1 MLPIGKDYE
10 PMEATLTNEI
20 PRGEGWQ
27 YEPKWDGFRCI
38 AFKDGSDIQLQ
49 SKSGRELGRYFPEV
63 IESLQNL
70 DAQRFV
76 IDSEIV
82 VPSGKEFSFDDLLQ
96 RIHPAAS
103 RIKKLAR
110 ETPAVMIVFDILANE
125 QNDSLVLEPLW
136 KRREELEKFAAKNL
150 VGKAN
155 VILSPATTDASVTDD
170 WLAKMGNR
178 LDGIV
183 AKKLDLPY
191 QSGNRKGMHKVKKL
205 RTVDCVVGGFRYA
218 SGNSKAI
225 GSLLLGLHNEQGLLN
240 HVGFSS
246 SFNAKE
252 KIKLVEKLEPLI
264 EKPGFTGDAPGG
276 PSRWSTERSTEW
288 EPLKN
293 VLVAEVTY
301 DHFTNGRFRHG
312 TRFVRWRPDK
322 APEQCTYDQ
331 VYGYKRPEEEI
342 EEPTE

>member
-1 MLPIGKDYE
+1 MLPIEKDYE
-10 PMEATLTNEI
+10 PMEATLTNEL

-38 AFKDGSDIQLQ
+38 AFKEGEQIHLQ
-49 SKSGRELGRYFPEV
+49 SKSGRDLGRYFPEV
-63 IESLQNL
+63 IEALQNIPA
-70 DAQRFV
+70 DNFV

-82 VPSGKEFSFDDLLQ
+82 VPSGSEFSFDDLLQ

-110 ETPAVMIVFDILANE
+110 ETPAVMIVFDILANTKNE
-125 QNDSLVLEPLW
+125 SLTLEPLSN
-136 KRREELEKFAAKNL
+136 RREALEDFAQKYLSGNTQ
-150 VGKAN
+150 

-170 WLAKMGNR
+170 WLKKMGNR

-183 AKKLDLPY
+183 AKRLDLPY
-191 QSGNRKGMHKVKKL
+191 QSGNRKGMNKIKKL

-225 GSLLLGLHNEQGLLN
+225 GSLLLGLHDEKGLLN

-246 SFNAKE
+246 SFTAAE
-252 KIKLVEKLEPLI
+252 RVKLVAKLAPLV

-312 TRFVRWRPDK
+312 TRFIRWRPDK
-322 APEQCTYDQ
+322 APERCTYEQ
-331 VYGYKRPEEEI
+331 VHGYKIPAKQ
-342 EEPTE
+342 T

>member
-1 MLPIGKDYE
+1 MLPIEKDYE
-10 PMEATLTNEI
+10 PMEATLTNEL

-38 AFKDGSDIQLQ
+38 AFKEGEKIYLQ
-49 SKSGRELGRYFPEV
+49 SKSGRDLGRYFPEV
-63 IESLQNL
+63 IEALQNIPA
-70 DAQRFV
+70 DNFV

-82 VPSGKEFSFDDLLQ
+82 VPSGREFSFDDLLQ

-110 ETPAVMIVFDILANE
+110 ETPAVMIVFDILANTKNE
-125 QNDSLVLEPLW
+125 SLTLEPLR
-136 KRREELEKFAAKNL
+136 KRREALEDFAQKYLSGNTQ
-150 VGKAN
+150 

-170 WLAKMGNR
+170 WLKKMGNR
-178 LDGIV
+178 LAGIV
-183 AKKLDLPY
+183 AKRLDLPY
-191 QSGNRKGMHKVKKL
+191 QSGNRKGMNKIKKL

-225 GSLLLGLHNEQGLLN
+225 GSLLLGLHDEKGLLN

-246 SFNAKE
+246 SFTAAE
-252 KIKLVEKLEPLI
+252 RVKLVAKLAPLI

-312 TRFVRWRPDK
+312 TRFIRWRPDK
-322 APEQCTYDQ
+322 AAEQCTYDQ
-331 VYGYKRPEEEI
+331 VHGYKIPAKQ
-342 EEPTE
+342 T

>member
-1 MLPIGKDYE
+1 MLPIEKDYE
-10 PMEATLTNEI
+10 PMEATLTNEL

-38 AFKDGSDIQLQ
+38 AFKEGEQIYLQ
-49 SKSGRELGRYFPEV
+49 SKSGRDLGRYFPEV
-63 IESLQNL
+63 IEALHNIPA
-70 DAQRFV
+70 DNFV

-82 VPSGKEFSFDDLLQ
+82 VPSGSEFSFDDLLQ

-110 ETPAVMIVFDILANE
+110 ETPAVMIVFDILANTKNE
-125 QNDSLVLEPLW
+125 ALISEPLRN
-136 KRREELEKFAAKNL
+136 RREALEDFAQKYLSGNTQ
-150 VGKAN
+150 

-170 WLAKMGNR
+170 WLKKMGNR

-183 AKKLDLPY
+183 AKRLDLPY
-191 QSGNRKGMHKVKKL
+191 QSGNRKGMNKIKKL

-225 GSLLLGLHNEQGLLN
+225 GSLLLGLHDEKGLLN

-246 SFNAKE
+246 SFTAAE
-252 KIKLVEKLEPLI
+252 RVKLVAKLEPLI

-312 TRFVRWRPDK
+312 TRFIRWRPDK
-322 APEQCTYDQ
+322 AAEQCTYEQ
-331 VYGYKRPEEEI
+331 VHGYKTPAKQ
-342 EEPTE
+342 T

>member
-1 MLPIGKDYE
+1 MLPIAKDYE
-10 PMEATLTNEI
+10 PMEATLTDEV

-38 AFKDGSDIQLQ
+38 AFKDGDDIQLQ
-49 SKSGRELGRYFPEV
+49 SKSGRELGRYFPEI
-63 IESLQNL
+63 IEYLQNL
-70 DAQRFV
+70 DTSTFV

-82 VPSGKEFSFDDLLQ
+82 VPSGNEFSFDDLLQ

-110 ETPAVMIVFDILANE
+110 ETPAVMIIFDILANDKGE
-125 QNDSLVLEPLW
+125 SLVMEPLA
-136 KRREELEKFAAKNL
+136 KRRQELEEFAAKYLKGNHH
-150 VGKAN
+150 
-155 VILSPATTDASVTDD
+155 VILSPATTDATVTDE
-170 WLAKMGNR
+170 WLTKMGNR

-183 AKKLDLPY
+183 AKRMDLPY
-191 QSGNRKGMHKVKKL
+191 QSGNRKGMQKIKKL
-205 RTVDCVVGGFRYA
+205 RSVDCVIGGFRYA
-218 SGNSKAI
+218 SGNKKAI
-225 GSLLLGLHNEQGLLN
+225 GSLLLGLQDEQGRLN

-246 SFNAKE
+246 SFTAKE
-252 KIKLVEKLEPLI
+252 RAELVDKLEPLI

-312 TRFVRWRPDK
+312 TRFIRWRPDK
-322 APEQCTYDQ
+322 APEKCTYDQ
-331 VYGYKRPEEEI
+331 VYGYKVAAAKS
-342 EEPTE
+342 